1 MSFIPHMIFSVTQM
15 IMLLLWLLF
24 CLYDMGF
31 ISNIYCSHY
40 DGYVGIDLNGYNLL
54 VPLDEFGKR
63 NQKRKYDYS
72 DATFFQSVA
81 HLQH

>member
-1 MSFIPHMIFSVTQM
+1 
-15 IMLLLWLLF
+15 
-24 CLYDMGF
+24 MGI

-40 DGYVGIDLNGYNLL
+40 DGYVGIDSNGYNLL

>member
-1 MSFIPHMIFSVTQM
+1 V
-15 IMLLLWLLF
+15 
-24 CLYDMGF
+24 GF

-54 VPLDEFGKR
+54 VPLEEVGEINLKR
-63 NQKRKYDYS
+63 NYDYS
-72 DATFFQSVA
+72 DATFYQSVA

>member
-1 MSFIPHMIFSVTQM
+1 
-15 IMLLLWLLF
+15 
-24 CLYDMGF
+24 MGF
-31 ISNIYCSHY
+31 ISNIYFSHY
-40 DGYVGIDLNGYNLL
+40 DGYVGIDSNGYNLL